1 MPNKYHCSVCVLA
14 ALSLAAC
21 SEVGGYQGPRED
33 MSDMS
38 AQGDMTS
45 AQDMPQTGSDMNT
58 DPGDMGSSP
67 TDMPDTP
74 TGPAPPSLNA
84 TGTPAGIELAWS
96 PVPDALRYEVRIDGG
111 DWINVLGEQTYVDEE
126 APAGVVLSAVV
137 EASDATRRE
146 AGDLLLSQVETEP
159 GPKRTYEVRAI
170 LADATTEPS
179 EPATASRPTEIT
191 GYQWQYTD
199 SLETPDWKDLDG
211 ATMEM
216 AEDPSARDSGAER
229 HYRVSLSNN
238 AGEDALSMV
247 DAGFKLAV
255 IQVGAGA
262 GYSCALLNNGSVKC
276 WGHNNL
282 GQLGYGDTQTR
293 GIAPGDMP
301 PPNVELGG
309 KAKQLSVGGGY
320 NCVVMEDDSLRCW
333 GGMSA
338 SDGSDVESIGDE
350 PGEMPPPIIPLPSP
364 LKKLPVSGGTHQCV
378 LLETGIFCWGTN
390 EQGALGQGD
399 TTWRWMNGETNFPT
413 EPVNLGGEVV
423 DVENGLGYSC
433 AILTTGEMKCWGN
446 VFGASVPYGDAIIG
460 DEPNEMPPASLPVVP
475 DTYDIKA
482 QSEGFGSAHRCVMAD
497 YTTSSGKAIYCW
509 GSNFSGQLGIGDNES
524 IGSQPD
530 DLPGPRITYD
540 TTAEK
545 IATGLTTTCLLKE
558 NGRLFCWGGGIQG
571 NYTLGPDFD
580 QFHGDDTNELRPKE
594 AVLGA
599 TIKDISASLI
609 HYCAL
614 TTSGTVKCWGDG
626 EQGALGYEN
635 ANDLGAPGDAWP
647 PPDVKLF

>member
-21 SEVGGYQGPRED
+21 SEVGGYNGPRED

-146 AGDLLLSQVETEP
+146 AVDLLLSQVETEP
-159 GPKRTYEVRAI
+159 GPERTYEVRAI
-170 LADATTEPS
+170 LADATTDPS

-199 SLETPDWKDLDG
+199 SLENPDWKDLDG

-255 IQVGAGA
+255 VQVGVG
-262 GYSCALLNNGSVKC
+262 GSFSCALLNNKRVRC
-276 WGHNNL
+276 WGINTQ
-282 GQLGYGDTQTR
+282 GQLGIGTSENVGNT
-293 GIAPGDMP
+293 PGDMP
-301 PPNVELGG
+301 PPYAN
-309 KAKQLSVGGGY
+309 VGGAVKSILPS
-320 NCVVMEDDSLRCW
+320 NQRVCVHMEDDSVRCW
-333 GGMSA
+333 GQLYDNTTFEPIGDEPSELPPPPINIGAPVKSFTNTGILHQCVITHDDRVRCWGYNENGELGLGDTNHRGLLPDDFPLKDVNLGADVVQIEHIQNATCALLANSEVKCWGNVEDFSATLTEAIVGDDPSDMPPVSLPVIPDGWRAVDLSRGFTAGAMCVVAEFIDNGSKAVFCWGNNLSGQLGTGDTETLGDEMGKLPGNRLNLLGKTVKKVYTGIFSTCFLA
-338 SDGSDVESIGDE
+338 SDARAYCWGSSSFGRPALGPDFIDSHGDE
-350 PGEMPPPIIPLPSP
+350 PGETAP
-364 LKKLPVSGGTHQCV
+364 KLLDLGGSIQE
-378 LLETGIFCWGTN
+378 L
-390 EQGALGQGD
+390 ALG
-399 TTWRWMNGETNFPT
+399 
-413 EPVNLGGEVV
+413 V
-423 DVENGLGYSC
+423 YHSC
-433 AILTTGEMKCWGN
+433 ALMSDGE
-446 VFGASVPYGDAIIG
+446 
-460 DEPNEMPPASLPVVP
+460 
-475 DTYDIKA
+475 
-482 QSEGFGSAHRCVMAD
+482 
-497 YTTSSGKAIYCW
+497 
-509 GSNFSGQLGIGDNES
+509 
-524 IGSQPD
+524 
-530 DLPGPRITYD
+530 
-540 TTAEK
+540 
-545 IATGLTTTCLLKE
+545 
-558 NGRLFCWGGGIQG
+558 
-571 NYTLGPDFD
+571 
-580 QFHGDDTNELRPKE
+580 
-594 AVLGA
+594 
-599 TIKDISASLI
+599 
-609 HYCAL
+609 
-614 TTSGTVKCWGDG
+614 VKCWG
-626 EQGALGYEN
+626 YN
-635 ANDLGAPGDAWP
+635 ANGELGTEDTDTIGEDMTTWP
-647 PPDVKLF
+647 PPNVKLF